1 LNLPTVAVHDLVVK
15 GNDLVVGTHGRS
27 HWILDDLQPVRE
39 WDAAARADVH
49 LLPVADAIRWRF
61 GEGAYGA
68 RAASF
73 SNPPRGASI
82 YYFLKDKPKGDVK
95 IEILNA
101 EGTIVRTLTSVP
113 REPDNSSDNEDPEDL
128 KKEALSTEPGVHKA
142 SWDLAWQ
149 GAAKIKGGKIDT
161 GDPIEGPR
169 AVPGPYTVRL
179 TVDGRT
185 QNAPL
190 RVVADPRGSAPQSAL
205 EAQLAHALRV
215 RNDVSK
221 LTGLVNDLRSVKD
234 QLRARAK
241 ALDVRKSEPPVADLL
256 KASDAVIKKA
266 DTLEDRLHNP
276 TAEVVYDILAMRGGT
291 RLYSRLVPLQMWAVE
306 ADGPPTA
313 GMTQVLEVHEKEL
326 AELEQETR
334 SFLEED
340 VGTLNDTASRLG
352 LGYVVVK

>member
-1 LNLPTVAVHDLVVK
+1 
-15 GNDLVVGTHGRS
+15 
-27 HWILDDLQPVRE
+27 
-39 WDAAARADVH
+39 
-49 LLPVADAIRWRF
+49 
-61 GEGAYGA
+61 
-68 RAASF
+68 
-73 SNPPRGASI
+73 
-82 YYFLKDKPKGDVK
+82 
-95 IEILNA
+95 
-101 EGTIVRTLTSVP
+101 
-113 REPDNSSDNEDPEDL
+113 
-128 KKEALSTEPGVHKA
+128 
-142 SWDLAWQ
+142 
-149 GAAKIKGGKIDT
+149 
-161 GDPIEGPR
+161 
-169 AVPGPYTVRL
+169 
-179 TVDGRT
+179 
-185 QNAPL
+185 L

-256 KASDAVIKKA
+256 MASDAVIKKA